1 MNKKTIKKVILLSL
15 SLCSVSCNNPNEK
28 EDIIKIKSDV
38 SESES
43 SITEKNYDQL
53 GPQVEIKETK
63 AKLIYKEEDDIF
75 YQKLKINLDNLHNL
89 GYSIN
94 KDAVSFTDQLNFK
107 YQREIGNFK
116 VLTLNNS
123 HHSFFLGNTFT
134 PYFLGDYLF
143 YGDFISEDHYLIPK
157 NTNERFTLKELYV
170 NKRISNEMLDQI
182 YYEDLLVQTS
192 NMTDEEYASWKEEY
206 LNLYKNLR
214 VYDCRAYRLNDVE
227 VTLEKKKYSFGDP
240 KNIFDENINI
250 QTSYS
255 SKNIKLDFDKSIYL
269 GNIDSYDIAFFP
281 KGNGRALTPI
291 IYGEKSNMELNNL
304 YVCTSR
310 WDDRINFYSI
320 FTTNRFYFGENLM
333 KELFDSTSQM
343 LFIGKKEGKYYNA
356 FDLYRNNL
364 ISQES
369 LLSISMQLY
378 SYYLDLYLVN
388 HPGEEAFFNKK
399 YLDNWNKVYK
409 TPEPIIPAA
418 S

>member
-107 YQREIGNFK
+107 YQREVGNYT
-116 VLTLNNS
+116 VLTSNYT
-123 HHSFFLGNTFT
+123 HFGWGVADEFT

-143 YGDFISEDHYLIPK
+143 YGDYCGEHHVLIPK

-281 KGNGRALTPI
+281 KGNGCEYDDPLYGQSSKI
-291 IYGEKSNMELNNL
+291 IFNDMNV
-304 YVCTSR
+304 YVPS
-310 WDDRINFYSI
+310 WDNGINYYSAY
-320 FTTNRFYFGENLM
+320 TTNKLYFGENLLNS
-333 KELFDSTSQM
+333 KCKM

-356 FDLYRNNL
+356 FELYRNNL

-399 YLDNWNKVYK
+399 YIDNWNKVYK
-409 TPEPIIPAA
+409 TPNPIGPHVYY
-418 S
+418 

>member
-1 MNKKTIKKVILLSL
+1 MNKKAIKKVILLTL
-15 SLCSVSCNNPNEK
+15 SLCSVSCNNHNEK

-94 KDAVSFTDQLNFK
+94 KDAVSFTDQLNFE

-170 NKRISNEMLDQI
+170 NKRISNEILDQI

-192 NMTDEEYASWKEEY
+192 NMTDEEYALWKEEY

-240 KNIFDENINI
+240 KSIFDENINI
-250 QTSYS
+250 QTSYGS
-255 SKNIKLDFDKSIYL
+255 GNIKLDFDKSIYL

-281 KGNGRALTPI
+281 KGNGCEYDDPLYGQSSKI
-291 IYGEKSNMELNNL
+291 IFNDMNV
-304 YVCTSR
+304 YVPS
-310 WDDRINFYSI
+310 WDNGINYYSAY
-320 FTTNRFYFGENLM
+320 TTNKLYFGENLLNS
-333 KELFDSTSQM
+333 KCKM

-356 FDLYRNNL
+356 FELYRNNL

-388 HPGEEAFFNKK
+388 HPSEEAFFNKK